1 MKKPRF
7 FEEVAGIYKITNLIT
22 GQIYIGSSKNIR
34 KRCQQHRHNISTKRI
49 YGNDY
54 SVKKPLYIDMRKYG
68 LDNFEMEIVEITDNL
83 LEREQYYIDLLK
95 PHYNKNNPIVNL
107 EEAKKKAREYS
118 KKYAKIF
125 LKNHPEYR
133 KEYYAKNKGMTL
145 EEFELYKENR
155 HKKAIENEKEAIRKN
170 TNKYNNQICLYKGK
184 KYKLVT
190 LAGKL
195 KKEGIE
201 FQYQEAKKYIIT
213 DME

>member
-125 LKNHPEYR
+125 LKNHQEYR

-155 HKKAIENEKEAIRKN
+155 HKKAIENEKEVIRKN
-170 TNKYNNQICLYKGK
+170 ANKYNNQICLYKGK

>member
-34 KRCQQHRHNISTKRI
+34 KRCHQHRHNISTKRI

-95 PHYNKNNPIVNL
+95 PFYNKNNPIVNL

-118 KKYAKIF
+118 KKYAK
-125 LKNHPEYR
+125 NHPRNY
-133 KEYYAKNKGMTL
+133 KEYYAKKKGMTL

-155 HKKAIENEKEAIRKN
+155 HKKAIENRKEIIKKY

-201 FQYQEAKKYIIT
+201 FQYQEAKKYIIEN
-213 DME
+213 MQ